1 MIETPFLP
9 QQLESLIKSA
19 FAGNLYS
26 QDQLGEY
33 FRGGIYDAVSRNFSV
48 HVDGGEK

>member
-1 MIETPFLP
+1 MIETPLLP

-33 FRGGIYDAVSRNFSV
+33 FRDGIYDTVSRDFSGY
-48 HVDGGEK
+48 VDGGEK